1 MNLIRLSIHWEFH
14 HPNWRTP
21 SFFRGVGIPSIT
33 RDDYRWL
40 HVLIVCYEHM
50 RIHKGSVDPHRTSSC
65 GFQILGWS
73 NDVSINEAMSTC
85 SLSVVYPLKLS
96 IFLNDI
102 WSIYGQMVV
111 TYSDITTRSTRDL
124 SPLLTVCSSPK
135 LLGRN
140 SRVHQQNGVMADSDR
155 VEVDTDSFTGG
166 FDYYGD
172 VLKIFTIN
180 NNQQT

>member
-1 MNLIRLSIHWEFH
+1 MFHMVNIVPSKRFEESLGWSAVRSTSISIKLRSSGALVTCVNQRKDSWTWWWLEPWNLIRLSIHWEFH

-21 SFFRGVGIPSIT
+21 SFFKGVGIPSIT

-111 TYSDITTRSTRDL
+111 TYSDITTRSTR
-124 SPLLTVCSSPK
+124 T
-135 LLGRN
+135 
-140 SRVHQQNGVMADSDR
+140 
-155 VEVDTDSFTGG
+155 
-166 FDYYGD
+166 
-172 VLKIFTIN
+172 
-180 NNQQT
+180 